1 MGILPWSKG
10 NAQRKFIDL
19 INEATF
25 KWANWDPPKVIQIGD
40 FGTIDKATGE
50 LKVEGNIFTHPQI
63 KHIAQAYP
71 AYEARETDLYQINSL
86 QVKRLDTPTEV
97 GAATDAADDQG
108 VVLKTRWQFNT
119 KRGAILLM
127 HRPRLICVPDGFFDE
142 KFDLPLLKRKVVVEQ
157 VYNCPG
163 FYMYLSNK
171 ASEQVSVSLRANT
184 FPNTATPSGST
195 ESALAVGWKAD
206 GSTGVCQQAFREDAV
221 YTPLFRLKSLGRRHW
236 RRDGITPM
244 IEKWE
249 VTYIPW
255 GILDE
260 DGATEPDSDE
270 ADDDDDDD

>member
-10 NAQRKFIDL
+10 NAQRKFVDL
-19 INEATF
+19 VNEATF

-40 FGTIDKATGE
+40 FGTIDKKTGE
-50 LKVEGNIFTHPQI
+50 LKVEGNIYTHLQV
-63 KHIAQAYP
+63 KHIAQEYP
-71 AYEARETDLYQINSL
+71 AFEAAETDLYQIHSQ
-86 QVKRLDTPTEV
+86 QVKRLDIQASAGSTT
-97 GAATDAADDQG
+97 ADDQG
-108 VVLKTRWQFNT
+108 VSLRSRWQFNS

-171 ASEQVSVSLRANT
+171 SSEQVSVSLRSNTLMPVVPGASTDSGLSIGWSAN
-184 FPNTATPSGST
+184 
-195 ESALAVGWKAD
+195 
-206 GSTGVCQQAFREDAV
+206 GSTGVCQQAYRADAV

-249 VTYIPW
+249 VTYAPW

-260 DGATEPDSDE
+260 DGLTEPDSDE
-270 ADDDDDDD
+270 GDDDDSADED

>member
-1 MGILPWSKG
+1 
-10 NAQRKFIDL
+10 
-19 INEATF
+19 
-25 KWANWDPPKVIQIGD
+25 
-40 FGTIDKATGE
+40 
-50 LKVEGNIFTHPQI
+50 
-63 KHIAQAYP
+63 
-71 AYEARETDLYQINSL
+71 
-86 QVKRLDTPTEV
+86 
-97 GAATDAADDQG
+97 
-108 VVLKTRWQFNT
+108 
-119 KRGAILLM
+119 
-127 HRPRLICVPDGFFDE
+127 
-142 KFDLPLLKRKVVVEQ
+142 
-157 VYNCPG
+157 
-163 FYMYLSNK
+163 
-171 ASEQVSVSLRANT
+171 LRANT

>member
-1 MGILPWSKG
+1 MGVLPWSKC
-10 NAQRKFIDL
+10 NAQRKFLDL

-25 KWANWDPPKVIQIGD
+25 KWANWDPPKVLQIGD
-40 FGTIDKATGE
+40 FGTIDRKTGE
-50 LKVEGNIFTHPQI
+50 LKVEGNIYTHPEV
-63 KHIAQAYP
+63 KHIAQEYP
-71 AYEARETDLYQINSL
+71 AFEAAETDLYQIHSQ
-86 QVKRLDTPTEV
+86 QVKRLDV
-97 GAATDAADDQG
+97 KGDAGSAAEDQG
-108 VVLKTRWQFNT
+108 VSLRSRWQFNT

-127 HRPRLICVPDGFFDE
+127 HKPRLVCVPDGFFDE

-171 ASEQVSVSLRANT
+171 SSEQVSVSLRSNT
-184 FPNTATPSGST
+184 LQPVAPGASIESGLS
-195 ESALAVGWKAD
+195 VGWSAN
-206 GSTGVCQQAFREDAV
+206 GSTGVCQQAYRADAV

-244 IEKWE
+244 VEKWE

-260 DGATEPDSDE
+260 DGHSEPDSDDDDG
-270 ADDDDDDD
+270 ADDD

>member
-1 MGILPWSKG
+1 MGVWTKV
-10 NAQRKFIDL
+10 NAQRKFVDL

-40 FGTIDKATGE
+40 FGTIDKKSGE
-50 LKVEGNIFTHPQI
+50 LKVEGNIFTHPEI
-63 KHIAQAYP
+63 RHIAQDYP
-71 AYEARETDLYQINSL
+71 AEESWIYKPTSARESPAQSL
-86 QVKRLDTPTEV
+86 TCAAVLTTVLSSATP
-97 GAATDAADDQG
+97 ADDQG
-108 VVLKTRWQFNT
+108 VVLKSRWQFNT

-127 HRPRLICVPDGFFDE
+127 HKPRLLCVPDGFFDE
-142 KFDLPLLKRKVVVEQ
+142 KFDLPILKRKVVVEQ

-171 ASEQVSVSLRANT
+171 ASEQISVSLRANT
-184 FPNTATPSGST
+184 LPGVDG
-195 ESALAVGWKAD
+195 EQALSVGWSAD
-206 GSTGVCQQAFREDAV
+206 GSSGVCQQGFQEDAV
-221 YTPLFRLKSLGRRHW
+221 YTPMFRLKSLGRRHW

-260 DGATEPDSDE
+260 DGESE
-270 ADDDDDDD
+270 ESDDDDDDDDDD

>member
-1 MGILPWSKG
+1 MGVWTKG

-40 FGTIDKATGE
+40 FGTIDKKSGE
-50 LKVEGNIFTHPQI
+50 LKVEGNIYTHSEI
-63 KHIAQAYP
+63 KHIAQDYP
-71 AYEARETDLYQINSL
+71 AFVAPETDLYQIHSQ
-86 QVKRLDTPTEV
+86 QVRRLDIQADV
-97 GAATDAADDQG
+97 GASATAADDQG
-108 VVLKTRWQFNT
+108 VALKSRWQFNT

-127 HRPRLICVPDGFFDE
+127 HRPRLLCVPDGFFDE
-142 KFDLPLLKRKVVVEQ
+142 KFDLPILKRKVVVEQ

-163 FYMYLSNK
+163 YYMYLSNK
-171 ASEQVSVSLRANT
+171 ASEQISVSLRANSL
-184 FPNTATPSGST
+184 PGVDG
-195 ESALAVGWKAD
+195 EQALTVGWSAD
-206 GSTGVCQQAFREDAV
+206 GSSGVCQQGFREDAV
-221 YTPLFRLKSLGRRHW
+221 YTPLFCLKSLGRRHW

-260 DGATEPDSDE
+260 DGLTEPDSDN
-270 ADDDDDDD
+270 DDDDDDDDDD

>member
-1 MGILPWSKG
+1 
-10 NAQRKFIDL
+10 L

-71 AYEARETDLYQINSL
+71 AFEARETDLYQINSQ
-86 QVKRLDTPTEV
+86 QVRRLDTPTGD

-108 VVLKTRWQFNT
+108 VVLKSRWQFNT

-171 ASEQVSVSLRANT
+171 ANEQVSVSLRANT